1 MAAGV
6 ELGRFDEKAV
16 GVERSDREEFMRLAE
31 ETILMLLNEESGYL
45 EQVQGWNL
53 SCVLAGAV
61 LADLALEDR
70 IDTDLES
77 LTLLDATETGDDL
90 LDPVLAQIAADA
102 TTRNAEY
109 WIEKTVLRSD
119 DVLEMVLDRLVDK
132 KILNHHLGG
141 FWSLSGSVSR
151 TGTYPAADGTITAQV
166 KTRVFRTIAED
177 VIPDPRDVFIIGLVN
192 ACDAFRFLLA
202 PEEYEESKERIE
214 LLSNMYPVTRA
225 IATAVSESSIRLSS
239 RAAAMTK
246 PVPRV
251 KLLRMIAKK
260 SLRQG
265 NLVQLVAELHEEYGS
280 VFAIKPPFVKRGL
293 TVLAGADAN
302 TWMNR
307 KGRFHLRTKDL
318 LSDWEKVYG
327 ASRTLPGMDGAEH
340 YRLRRAQH
348 RGYSRAAL
356 EERLDELFDTARA
369 GLRQWKVG
377 DILPGASSCKGLMGS
392 QISQLAVGVDTSDYI
407 LDLVSYKERSLV
419 THVQRSLPK
428 FMLKTPGMR
437 RKRKKIFEL
446 FEIIQAAHAPGLRK
460 DAARDFVDDMMSL
473 HISDPQFLPETD
485 LLFVFVTPMIA
496 SIYLGSALAFAIYAM
511 VTHPDLYERVQAEAD
526 ALFANGDPGR
536 EDISMS
542 AMDVTHRLIMES
554 HRLYPIIPV
563 TMRHV
568 MNTFVMDGYEI
579 PVRTRVILAKTAPH
593 YVDKHFPDPL
603 KFDIDRYLPERGEHR
618 KPGVYAPFGLGTH
631 TCLGSRWVELQ
642 MVVNLLLIAHH
653 FTIGLHPTDYKIG
666 YNPFPTSS
674 PNKKLRFEVKAI
686 RHPGG
691 NAETG
696 DPLTP

>member
-1 MAAGV
+1 
-6 ELGRFDEKAV
+6 
-16 GVERSDREEFMRLAE
+16 MRLAE

-61 LADLALEDR
+61 LADLALESR

-77 LTLLDATETGDDL
+77 LIVLDATPTGDELLDA
-90 LDPVLAQIAADA
+90 VLAEIAADSV
-102 TTRNAEY
+102 TRNAEY

-119 DVLEMVLDRLVDK
+119 TVLEMVLERLVEK
-132 KILNHHLGG
+132 KILTYHLGD
-141 FWSLSGSVSR
+141 FWSFSGAFSRSR
-151 TGTYPAADGTITAQV
+151 TYSGGDGTAIADV

-177 VIPDPRDVFIIGLVN
+177 VAPDPLDAIIIGLVN
-192 ACDAFRFLLA
+192 ACDAFRFLLPA
-202 PEEYEESKERIE
+202 EEYEESKERIE
-214 LLSNMYPVTRA
+214 LLGAMDLFTRT

-246 PVPRV
+246 PIPRV
-251 KLLRMIAKK
+251 KLLRMITKQ

-265 NLVQLVAELHEEYGS
+265 CLPRLVAELHQEYGS
-280 VFAIKPPFVKRGL
+280 VFAIRPPFVKRGL

-302 TWMNR
+302 TWVNR

-356 EERLDELFDTARA
+356 EERLDELFDTART

-377 DILPGASSCKGLMGS
+377 DILPGASSCKSLMGS
-392 QISQLAVGVDTSDYI
+392 QISRLAVGVDTSDYI

-460 DAARDFVDDMMSL
+460 DATRDFVDDMMSL

-526 ALFANGDPGR
+526 ALFADGDPGR
-536 EDISMS
+536 EDVSMS
-542 AMDVTHRLIMES
+542 AVDVTHRLIMES

-579 PVRTRVILAKTAPH
+579 PVGTRVILAKTAPH
-593 YVDKHFPDPL
+593 YVDRHFPDPR

-653 FTIGLHPTDYKIG
+653 FTIDLHPPDYRIG

-674 PNKKLRFEVKAI
+674 PNKKLRFAVKAI
-686 RHPGG
+686 RHPLGRAG
-691 NAETG
+691 DTRAAEPAG
-696 DPLTP
+696 AGRG

>member
-1 MAAGV
+1 M
-6 ELGRFDEKAV
+6 
-16 GVERSDREEFMRLAE
+16 
-31 ETILMLLNEESGYL
+31 
-45 EQVQGWNL
+45 
-53 SCVLAGAV
+53 
-61 LADLALEDR
+61 
-70 IDTDLES
+70 
-77 LTLLDATETGDDL
+77 
-90 LDPVLAQIAADA
+90 
-102 TTRNAEY
+102 
-109 WIEKTVLRSD
+109 
-119 DVLEMVLDRLVDK
+119 
-132 KILNHHLGG
+132 
-141 FWSLSGSVSR
+141 
-151 TGTYPAADGTITAQV
+151 
-166 KTRVFRTIAED
+166 FRAIAED
-177 VIPDPRDVFIIGLVN
+177 VIPDPRDAIIIGLVN
-192 ACDAFRFLLA
+192 ACDAFRFL
-202 PEEYEESKERIE
+202 RIE
-214 LLSNMYPVTRA
+214 LISNMYPVTRA

-265 NLVQLVAELHEEYGS
+265 NLAQLVAELHEEYGS

-327 ASRTLPGMDGAEH
+327 AS
-340 YRLRRAQH
+340 
-348 RGYSRAAL
+348 
-356 EERLDELFDTARA
+356 F
-369 GLRQWKVG
+369 
-377 DILPGASSCKGLMGS
+377 CKGLMGS

-460 DAARDFVDDMMSL
+460 DVARDFVDDMMSL

-542 AMDVTHRLIMES
+542 AEDVTHRLIMES

-579 PVRTRVILAKTAPH
+579 PVGTRVILAKTAPH
-593 YVDKHFPDPL
+593 YVDTHFRDPL

-642 MVVNLLLIAHH
+642 MV
-653 FTIGLHPTDYKIG
+653 
-666 YNPFPTSS
+666 
-674 PNKKLRFEVKAI
+674 AI
-686 RHPGG
+686 RHPLERVGDARVPEPAG
-691 NAETG
+691 AAAERE
-696 DPLTP
+696 

>member
-1 MAAGV
+1 M
-6 ELGRFDEKAV
+6 
-16 GVERSDREEFMRLAE
+16 
-31 ETILMLLNEESGYL
+31 
-45 EQVQGWNL
+45 
-53 SCVLAGAV
+53 
-61 LADLALEDR
+61 
-70 IDTDLES
+70 
-77 LTLLDATETGDDL
+77 
-90 LDPVLAQIAADA
+90 
-102 TTRNAEY
+102 
-109 WIEKTVLRSD
+109 
-119 DVLEMVLDRLVDK
+119 
-132 KILNHHLGG
+132 
-141 FWSLSGSVSR
+141 SR

-166 KTRVFRTIAED
+166 KTRVFRAIAED
-177 VIPDPRDVFIIGLVN
+177 VIPDPRDAIIIGLVN
-192 ACDAFRFLLA
+192 ACDAFRFLL
-202 PEEYEESKERIE
+202 PTEEYEGAKERIE
-214 LLSNMYPVTRA
+214 LLSTMDLVTRT

-265 NLVQLVAELHEEYGS
+265 NLAQLVAELHEEYGS

-327 ASRTLPGMDGAEH
+327 AS
-340 YRLRRAQH
+340 
-348 RGYSRAAL
+348 
-356 EERLDELFDTARA
+356 
-369 GLRQWKVG
+369 
-377 DILPGASSCKGLMGS
+377 SCKGLMGS
-392 QISQLAVGVDTSDYI
+392 QVSQLAVGVDTSNYI

-419 THVQRSLPK
+419 THMQRSLPK

-460 DAARDFVDDMMSL
+460 EVARDFVDDMMSL

-496 SIYLGSALAFAIYAM
+496 SIYLGSALAFAIYSM
-511 VTHPDLYERVQAEAD
+511 VTHPDLHERVQAEAD
-526 ALFANGDPGR
+526 ALFGNDDPGR
-536 EDISMS
+536 EDITMS
-542 AMDVTHRLIMES
+542 SVVTHRLIMES

-579 PVRTRVILAKTAPH
+579 PVGTRVIIGKTASH
-593 YVDKHFPDPL
+593 YVDKHFRDPL

-642 MVVNLLLIAHH
+642 MVVSLLLIAHH
-653 FTIGLHPTDYKIG
+653 FTIDLHPTDYRIG

-674 PNKKLRFEVKAI
+674 PNKSSGSRSSRSGTRWSGSGTRVSRSRQAPPRSGSSPSGARQRLGDGRCTVISEASYCAVARRLRIEPV
-686 RHPGG
+686 RHVGLLAAVAKGQVHSAGCRLEHHARQRLGG
-691 NAETG
+691 HLCARLRVRADRVAAAVIGQEALRGADVDAAAVLAQQLAHALAAAEG
-696 DPLTP
+696 RGLRVACLPVGGRQLGLQNVVGVPEEACAFA